1 MMQKTRQEAGEMA
14 KWLFIGN
21 GLTFMVGAENVSCLD
36 VWANVLL
43 DYAATG
49 VMPAHCDSDEAA
61 AEAWAWVMGK
71 ESLLDGH
78 EPPDGGRWKEVTP

>member
-1 MMQKTRQEAGEMA
+1 MTQRTRQEAGEMA
-14 KWLFIGN
+14 KWLIIGN

-61 AEAWAWVMGK
+61 AEAWAWVMGQ
-71 ESLLDGH
+71 ESPLDGH
-78 EPPDGGRWKEVTP
+78 EPPTSGKWKGA